1 VLSHGLWRDR
11 YGSDPSIIGRTI
23 EVDGTTRTVVGVMR
37 TGFAFPGPEA
47 RLWVPIV
54 IDASIQGDYWGSYGP
69 DIVGR
74 LREGVTREQAT
85 AELRSIAARLREE
98 NPVWTPDET
107 PYLADVEVVPLRESM
122 VGDSRLLLLVLL
134 GAAGLVL
141 LTACVNV
148 ANLLLVRGAAREQE
162 MALRSALG
170 AGRNRLLRQLA
181 SETLVLALIGGLAG
195 VLLAVSGLRVLVS
208 LLPPETPRL
217 HDVAVDARVL
227 AFGLVLSLAT
237 GLLFGLAPAARLA
250 GTGGRAALASGARTV
265 GSNKRRLASVL
276 VCAEIAVAIVLVVGA
291 TLLLR
296 SLARLQQVDPGFRAE
311 QLLSARVSL
320 PEARY
325 ASGDARTQ
333 FWSQLLEQVRA
344 APNVKSASATT
355 QLPFDGNNFS
365 IAMWLDGYTTDRNR
379 LDVMDWRRVSPGFP
393 EAMGMRVVQGRD
405 FDERDRA
412 GSAPVAYVDER
423 AAELFWKGRDPV
435 GGRVRYP
442 WGGDWLTVVGVV
454 SSVKNETLS
463 QEAQPTLYTPIA
475 QSPQASAMLVIRT
488 SNPGQAAQDLRTIVS
503 RLAADAPVSD
513 VRTLEQ
519 RLSASIVGQRSA
531 AALIGTFAFVALL
544 LGVIGTY
551 GVMAWVTGRRS
562 REIAVR
568 MAVGARAHDVIGMV
582 VRQGALAFAGAAGG
596 VVLAFALTRLLRDLL
611 FGVSPTDPLTFAAV
625 PIVLV
630 AVALIA
636 SWIPARRSSR
646 VQVVAALRE
655 YR

>member
-1 VLSHGLWRDR
+1 
-11 YGSDPSIIGRTI
+11 
-23 EVDGTTRTVVGVMR
+23 
-37 TGFAFPGPEA
+37 
-47 RLWVPIV
+47 
-54 IDASIQGDYWGSYGP
+54 
-69 DIVGR
+69 
-74 LREGVTREQAT
+74 
-85 AELRSIAARLREE
+85 
-98 NPVWTPDET
+98 
-107 PYLADVEVVPLRESM
+107 
-122 VGDSRLLLLVLL
+122 
-134 GAAGLVL
+134 
-141 LTACVNV
+141 
-148 ANLLLVRGAAREQE
+148 
-162 MALRSALG
+162 
-170 AGRNRLLRQLA
+170 
-181 SETLVLALIGGLAG
+181 
-195 VLLAVSGLRVLVS
+195 
-208 LLPPETPRL
+208 
-217 HDVAVDARVL
+217 
-227 AFGLVLSLAT
+227 
-237 GLLFGLAPAARLA
+237 
-250 GTGGRAALASGARTV
+250 
-265 GSNKRRLASVL
+265 
-276 VCAEIAVAIVLVVGA
+276 
-291 TLLLR
+291 
-296 SLARLQQVDPGFRAE
+296 
-311 QLLSARVSL
+311 
-320 PEARY
+320 
-325 ASGDARTQ
+325 
-333 FWSQLLEQVRA
+333 
-344 APNVKSASATT
+344 
-355 QLPFDGNNFS
+355 
-365 IAMWLDGYTTDRNR
+365 
-379 LDVMDWRRVSPGFP
+379 
-393 EAMGMRVVQGRD
+393 
-405 FDERDRA
+405 
-412 GSAPVAYVDER
+412 
-423 AAELFWKGRDPV
+423 LFWKARDPV